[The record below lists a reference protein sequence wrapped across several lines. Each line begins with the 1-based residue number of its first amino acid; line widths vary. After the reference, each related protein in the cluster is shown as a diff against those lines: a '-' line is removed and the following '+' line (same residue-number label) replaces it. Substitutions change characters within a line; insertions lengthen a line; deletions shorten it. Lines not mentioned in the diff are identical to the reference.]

1 MPTDNTSNSR
11 KTRPRREAPES
22 KLRTARLAK
31 GLAQVDLAVQ
41 ADVSLSWI
49 SVLER
54 KPQLMTSAVAARLAG
69 ALGVPVE
76 AIEP

>member
-1 MPTDNTSNSR
+1 MTTNTSNSR
-11 KTRPRREAPES
+11 RTRPRRDAPES
-22 KLRTARLAK
+22 KLRDARLAK

-41 ADVSLSWI
+41 ANVSLSWI

-54 KPQLMTSAVAARLAG
+54 KPQLMTSAVAERLAG

-76 AIEP
+76 AIQP

>member
-1 MPTDNTSNSR
+1 MSNTTSNSPNS
-11 KTRPRREAPES
+11 KRPRQEAPES

-31 GLAQVDLAVQ
+31 GLAQVDLATQ
-41 ADVSLSWI
+41 AAVSLSWI

-54 KPQLMTSAVAARLAG
+54 KPQLMTTRVAERLAS

-76 AIEP
+76 AITP